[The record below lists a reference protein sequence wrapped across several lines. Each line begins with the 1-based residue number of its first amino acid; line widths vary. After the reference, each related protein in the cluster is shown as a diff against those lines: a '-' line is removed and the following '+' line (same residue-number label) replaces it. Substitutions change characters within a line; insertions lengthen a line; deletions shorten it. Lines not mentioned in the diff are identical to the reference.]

1 MPVMV
6 MSGWFF
12 WICLRWR
19 SSCSPRSRICC
30 FWSSV
35 GSGKGKGSKQ
45 VVILIVRGLISLTQA
60 VLSGMRKVKDERLI
74 RLGSRIR
81 EIRKAKGLS
90 QEAFAD
96 KCNLDRTYIG
106 SVERG
111 ERNISFRNLYI
122 ISSNLNLSLSDLL
135 INI

>member
-1 MPVMV
+1 
-6 MSGWFF
+6 MS
-12 WICLRWR
+12 
-19 SSCSPRSRICC
+19 
-30 FWSSV
+30 
-35 GSGKGKGSKQ
+35 
-45 VVILIVRGLISLTQA
+45 
-60 VLSGMRKVKDERLI
+60 KVKDERLI

-106 SVERG
+106 GVERG
-111 ERNISFRNLYI
+111 ERNISFLNLYT